1 MTDRRFFC
9 ADEFEADRLAA
20 APRPSERQR
29 VSRLSIAI
37 TGITALMWAMMIL
50 RVALA
55 AYHGRL
61 G

>member
-1 MTDRRFFC
+1 MADSRFFS
-9 ADEFEADRLAA
+9 AAEFEADRLAA
-20 APRPSERQR
+20 APRPSERRR
-29 VSRLSIAI
+29 VSRLSVAI